1 MGINKEHQILMLE
14 IQGMLD
20 LKLKIGQKGD
30 VQRGWELLFTGQQL
44 KP

>member
-1 MGINKEHQILMLE
+1 MGIDKEHQILMLE

-20 LKLKIGQKGD
+20 LKLKIGQKSD
-30 VQRGWELLFTGQQL
+30 VQRGWELLFSGQLL